1 MSTLATPTAQ
11 DWLQAGQSEKALAA
25 LQQQVRARPDDAR
38 LRIFLFQLL
47 CVLGQW
53 DRALVQLRL
62 CGELD
67 AGALAMVATYSDA
80 MRCEALREAVFA
92 GRTTPVVLGQPAEW
106 LAMLVEAL
114 KQDAAGQPAQAR
126 HLRAHALEAAPAT
139 PGSLNGQPFDWIADA
154 DSRLGPVLEVVHQG
168 RYAWVPFDALS
179 AVVMDAPADLRDMVW
194 APVHLVFA
202 NGGESVALVPSRYP
216 GTHAQPDGRLQMA
229 RATEWTEI
237 GPDQYAGLGQR
248 VLTSSG
254 AELGLLELRELRL
267 DAAYGP
273 AEPAA

>member
-11 DWLQAGQSEKALAA
+11 DWLHSHQPEQALAA

-53 DRALVQLRL
+53 DRALAQLRL

-80 MRCEALREAVFA
+80 IRCEALREAVFA
-92 GRTTPVVLGQPAEW
+92 GRTTPVVLGRPAEW

-114 KQDAAGQPAQAR
+114 AQDAAGQPEQAR
-126 HLRAHALEAAPAT
+126 QLRARALEAAPAT

-179 AVVMDAPADLRDMVW
+179 AVVMEAPADLRDMVW

-216 GTHAQPDGRLQMA
+216 RTSAQPDGRLQLA
-229 RATEWTEI
+229 RTTAWTEL
-237 GPDQYAGLGQR
+237 GADQYAGLGQR
-248 VLTSSG
+248 VLASSH

-267 DAAYGP
+267 AGAAGE

>member
-1 MSTLATPTAQ
+1 VSTLAAQPSSPQ
-11 DWLQAGQSEKALAA
+11 DWLQAGQPEQALAA
-25 LQQQVRARPDDAR
+25 LQQAVRARPEDAR

-53 DRALVQLRL
+53 DRALTQLRL

-80 MRCEALREAVFA
+80 IRCEALREAVFA
-92 GRTTPVVLGQPAEW
+92 GRTTPVVLGRPAAW

-114 KQDAAGQPAQAR
+114 AQDATGQPEQAR
-126 HLRAHALEAAPAT
+126 HLRAQALEAAPAT

-179 AVVMDAPADLRDMVW
+179 AVVMEAPADLRDMVW
-194 APVHLVFA
+194 APVHLAFA

-216 GTHAQPDGRLQMA
+216 GTVGQPDGRLLLA
-229 RATEWTEI
+229 RSTEWTEL
-237 GPDQYAGLGQR
+237 GADQYAGLGQR
-248 VLTSSG
+248 VLANS
-254 AELGLLELRELRL
+254 AADLGLLELRELRL
-267 DAAYGP
+267 AAERTEG
-273 AEPAA
+273 

>member
-11 DWLQAGQSEKALAA
+11 DWLQAHQPEQALAT

-53 DRALVQLRL
+53 DRALAQLRL

-80 MRCEALREAVFA
+80 IRCEALRQAVFA
-92 GRTTPVVLGQPAEW
+92 GRTTPVVLGRPAEW
-106 LAMLVEAL
+106 LAMLVQAL
-114 KQDAAGQPAQAR
+114 AQDAAGHREQAVE
-126 HLRAHALEAAPAT
+126 LRAHALEAAPAT

-168 RYAWVPFDALS
+168 RYTWVPFDALS
-179 AVVMDAPADLRDMVW
+179 AVVMEPPADLRDMVW
-194 APVHLVFA
+194 APVRLVFA

-216 GTHAQPDGRLQMA
+216 GASEPPDGRLLLA
-229 RATEWTEI
+229 RATEWTEL
-237 GPDQYAGLGQR
+237 GADQYAGLGQR
-248 VLTSSG
+248 VLASSH

-267 DAAYGP
+267 DAAAIP